1 MIDLADGSFPS
12 TGPTMIRL
20 HSLGQCTIEVGDARL
35 TPSAETLFAAALYL
49 VLEAGRPIE
58 RREIIEVIWA
68 GVTDRKANQCLRQ
81 TLYKLNSMGAALRCT
96 RTHVV
101 LPGRS
106 VQSDC
111 GALLEAS
118 ERAEMERLAD
128 TVPGAF
134 LPGYAPR
141 FSVPYV
147 EWLERQRDLVT
158 SALRRVL
165 VTGMN
170 ARKAR
175 GEWRRAEPLAM
186 RCLAIDPLNEEA
198 TLVLAEAAA
207 MNGSKVKALAILDRY
222 LRDIG
227 PDAREIRLPATLMRR
242 RIAEVYPGDLIPVR
256 ETPHV
261 GRDAEIAELSRALSA
276 TESSHGSSFLIW
288 GEPGIGKTR
297 LVREFTR
304 AATLDPVQVAR
315 VGCQSHDERRPLSIF
330 VDLVPRLLELR
341 GSVGCSPESMK
352 YLKRLISHDP
362 NDTSFSPDSRESELL
377 FSNIR
382 RSVFDLLDAIAAEGK
397 LIVVIEDIHWL
408 DRMSWEIMRDI
419 PGWVATRP
427 VVVLLTSRVVT
438 VAACF
443 SDGEQGSPT
452 MVHVLPLQEEASR
465 ELLRSVTE
473 GTIRQGNTAFSDWCI
488 ASAGGNPYFLT
499 ELAFHTS
506 WDGEQYQAPAT
517 LGKLI
522 SERLSRLDPLS
533 TRVLQ
538 AAGILGKLSTLERV
552 ESVLGENRIALLGAL
567 EELEALGLVDSDRQ
581 TVFCKHELLSSAAL
595 ARLSKLS
602 AALLHRHAA
611 QVLEQD
617 IAGSQSTALLW
628 ECARHW
634 QQAGERERAITL
646 LRTCAHHSIEIGL
659 PTEAVTLL
667 DHAMTLASDH
677 EESLPIVETQV
688 TALYL
693 ADYWEKL
700 PSTIELLGR
709 LREQGNHPCDVHTE
723 DELLGLEAEWR
734 LGVDLSIPYGKL
746 RHCVDDAAASPEHR
760 VRAATLALMLADNL
774 CTLEGTQSIYNAVK
788 PYLQS
793 AEVKEPTRCLCEMVY
808 ACSFGDASQ
817 AGAFADEL
825 VASTR
830 GDSNIAM
837 LSRVLRRASRAYSV
851 GGAIQS
857 AERVSLEAF
866 RLAEQARLE
875 NSAAAAAGRLI
886 EIYTMAGNASEAERW
901 YRAATARRATW
912 AGQVDKTIL
921 TGCGAKLALR
931 RGDFEEAEKL
941 IDLAHT
947 LFATSASLRHKAEI
961 CALRI
966 CLRLACGNGAPPI
979 EQVEEMV
986 ALHERTRAF
995 VSHDYAALATF
1006 MGLTAAGDS
1015 TRAARY
1021 ASAYLGTY
1029 RREQSPLLPELR
1041 DYLIEEGVRCADS
1054 GRAPTG
1060 VISAP

>member
-1 MIDLADGSFPS
+1 
-12 TGPTMIRL
+12 MIRL
-20 HSLGQCTIEVGDARL
+20 HSLGQCTIEVGDSRL

-49 VLEAGRPIE
+49 VLEGGRPIE

-81 TLYKLNSMGAALRCT
+81 TLYKLNSMGAALRCS
-96 RTHVV
+96 RTHVM
-101 LPGRS
+101 LPRRS

-111 GALLEAS
+111 AALVDAG
-118 ERAEMERLAD
+118 ERAELERLAD
-128 TVPGAF
+128 TIPGAF
-134 LPGYAPR
+134 LPGYMPR

-158 SALRRVL
+158 SALRRAL

-242 RIAEVYPGDLIPVR
+242 RIAEVYHGDLIPVR

-261 GRDAEIAELSRALSA
+261 GRETEMSELTRALHA
-276 TESSHGSSFLIW
+276 AGSSHGSSFIIW

-297 LVREFTR
+297 LVTEFVNG
-304 AATLDPVQVAR
+304 AALDRIQSAR
-315 VGCQSHDERRPLSIF
+315 IGCQSHDERRPLSVF

-352 YLKRLISHDP
+352 YLKRLIAHDP

-427 VVVLLTSRVVT
+427 VVVLLTSRVAG
-438 VAACF
+438 VASHF

-452 MVHVLPLQEEASR
+452 LLRVLPLLEESGR
-465 ELLRSVTE
+465 ELLRSVTA
-473 GTIRQGNTAFSDWCI
+473 GTIREENTAFYDWCI
-488 ASAGGNPYFLT
+488 SFAGGNPYYLT

-522 SERLSRLDPLS
+522 SERLNRLDPLS

-538 AAGILGKLSTLERV
+538 AAGILGKFSTLERL
-552 ESVLGENRIALLGAL
+552 ETVLGENRIALLGAL
-567 EELEALGLVDSDRQ
+567 EELEAFGLVDSDRQ
-581 TVFCKHELLSSAAL
+581 TVYCKHELLSSAAL

-611 QVLEQD
+611 HALEQD
-617 IAGSQSTALLW
+617 VGGMQSAALLW

-634 QQAGERERAITL
+634 QRAGERERAITL

-667 DHAMTLASDH
+667 DHALTMVSDH

-709 LREQGNHPCDVHTE
+709 LREQGNHPCEVHTE

-734 LGVDLSIPYGKL
+734 MGVELTIPFSKL
-746 RHCVDDAAASPEHR
+746 RTCVNYHAASPEHR

-774 CTLEGTQSIYNAVK
+774 CTVDGTEAIYAAVG
-788 PYLQS
+788 PYLDS
-793 AEVKEPTRCLCEMVY
+793 SDVTAPTRWLCEMVY
-808 ACSFGDASQ
+808 ACSFGDATN
-817 AGAFADEL
+817 AGSFADKL
-825 VASTR
+825 VESAREQS
-830 GDSNIAM
+830 DPAI

-851 GGAIQS
+851 AGAIQS
-857 AERVSLEAF
+857 AERVTLEAF
-866 RLAEQARLE
+866 RLAEHARLE
-875 NSAAAAAGRLI
+875 NGAAAAAGRLI
-886 EIYTMAGNASEAERW
+886 EIYTMAGNADEAERW
-901 YRAATARRATW
+901 YKTATARRATW
-912 AGQVDKTIL
+912 VGQVDKTIL

-931 RGDFEEAEKL
+931 RGDYEEAERL

-947 LFATSASLRHKAEI
+947 LFETSASVRHKAEI
-961 CALRI
+961 SALRI
-966 CLRLACGNGAPPI
+966 CLLLAREQGAPPAH
-979 EQVEEMV
+979 QVEEMV

-1006 MGLTAAGDS
+1006 AGLTAAGEHS
-1015 TRAARY
+1015 RAAAY
-1021 ASAYLGTY
+1021 ASSYIHAY
-1029 RREQSPLLPELR
+1029 RRERSPLLPDLTN
-1041 DYLIEEGVRCADS
+1041 YLVEVGVVESNSDAALHDDTRV
-1054 GRAPTG
+1054 T
-1060 VISAP
+1060 